1 MTKMKKIIRISR
13 LAAVALIIAVTA
25 LLAACS
31 GGSTVEKTPSADKA
45 QASITVAKNELT
57 LDEAI
62 DAALADAGVERENA
76 VFSKAKLDPDD
87 TPHYEIE
94 FSVTVDGMA
103 EEFDYEILA
112 SDGKI
117 LKHEREVKSGVTSAT
132 ETKAEPSKPSSTATG
147 GYISVDDAKAAA
159 LAHAKLSADNVKFV
173 KAKFDGNDIKPHY
186 DIEFISGGSEYD
198 YEIEA
203 VGGKVMEYEVERA
216 GASSAADGG
225 DLIGSAKAE
234 QIALDNAGL
243 AKSEVRKLKTELDS
257 DGTIA
262 HYDVEFVSG
271 GFEYEYEINAKTG
284 AIIASEKDRD

>member
-13 LAAVALIIAVTA
+13 LAAVALICAVTA

-62 DAALADAGVERENA
+62 DAALADAGVERKNA

-103 EEFDYEILA
+103 EEFDYEILV

-132 ETKAEPSKPSSTATG
+132 ETKAEPSSTATG

-203 VGGKVMEYEVERA
+203 VDGKVMEYEVERA

-225 DLIGSAKAE
+225 DFIGSAKAE
-234 QIALDNAGL
+234 RIALDNAGL

-257 DGTIA
+257 DGTTA

>member
-1 MTKMKKIIRISR
+1 MKKIIRISR
-13 LAAVALIIAVTA
+13 LAAVALICAVTA

-103 EEFDYEILA
+103 EEFDYEILV

-159 LAHAKLSADNVKFV
+159 LAHAKLSADNVKLV

-203 VGGKVMEYEVERA
+203 VDGKVMEYEVERA

-225 DLIGSAKAE
+225 DFIGSAKAE
-234 QIALDNAGL
+234 RIALDNAGL

>member
-13 LAAVALIIAVTA
+13 LAAVALICAVTA

-103 EEFDYEILA
+103 EEFDYEILV

-132 ETKAEPSKPSSTATG
+132 ETKAEPSKP
-147 GYISVDDAKAAA
+147 ISVDDAKAAA

-203 VGGKVMEYEVERA
+203 VDGKVMEYEVERA

-225 DLIGSAKAE
+225 DFIGSAKAE
-234 QIALDNAGL
+234 RIALDNAGL

>member
-1 MTKMKKIIRISR
+1 MKKIIRISR
-13 LAAVALIIAVTA
+13 LAAVALICAVTA

-62 DAALADAGVERENA
+62 DAALADAGVERKNA

-103 EEFDYEILA
+103 EEFDYEILV

-132 ETKAEPSKPSSTATG
+132 ETKAEPSSTATG

-203 VGGKVMEYEVERA
+203 VDGKVMEYEVERA

-225 DLIGSAKAE
+225 DFIGSAKAE
-234 QIALDNAGL
+234 RIALDNAGL

-257 DGTIA
+257 DGTTA

>member
-1 MTKMKKIIRISR
+1 MKKIIRISR
-13 LAAVALIIAVTA
+13 LAAVALICAVTA

-57 LDEAI
+57 LDAAI

-87 TPHYEIE
+87 TPHYDIE

-103 EEFDYEILA
+103 EEFDYEILV

-132 ETKAEPSKPSSTATG
+132 ETKAEPSSTATG

-173 KAKFDGNDIKPHY
+173 KAKFDGNDVKPHY

-203 VGGKVMEYEVERA
+203 VDGKVMEYEVERA

-225 DLIGSAKAE
+225 DFIGSAKAE
-234 QIALDNAGL
+234 RIALDNAGL

>member
-1 MTKMKKIIRISR
+1 M
-13 LAAVALIIAVTA
+13 
-25 LLAACS
+25 
-31 GGSTVEKTPSADKA
+31 
-45 QASITVAKNELT
+45 
-57 LDEAI
+57 
-62 DAALADAGVERENA
+62 LADAGVERENA

-87 TPHYEIE
+87 APHYEIE

-103 EEFDYEILA
+103 EEFDYEILV

-203 VGGKVMEYEVERA
+203 VDGKVMEYEVERA

-225 DLIGSAKAE
+225 DFIGSAKAE
-234 QIALDNAGL
+234 RIALDNAGL

>member
-1 MTKMKKIIRISR
+1 MKKIIRISR
-13 LAAVALIIAVTA
+13 LAAVALICAVTA

-62 DAALADAGVERENA
+62 DAVLADAGVERENA

-87 TPHYEIE
+87 APHYEIE

-103 EEFDYEILA
+103 EEFDYEILV

-132 ETKAEPSKPSSTATG
+132 ETKAEPSSTATG

-203 VGGKVMEYEVERA
+203 VDGKVMEYEVERA

-225 DLIGSAKAE
+225 DFIGSAKAE
-234 QIALDNAGL
+234 RIALDNAGL

>member
-1 MTKMKKIIRISR
+1 MKKIIRISR
-13 LAAVALIIAVTA
+13 LAAVALICAVTA

-57 LDEAI
+57 LDAAI

-103 EEFDYEILA
+103 EEFDYEILV

-132 ETKAEPSKPSSTATG
+132 ETKAEPSSTATG

-159 LAHAKLSADNVKFV
+159 LAHAKLSANNVKFV

-203 VGGKVMEYEVERA
+203 VDGKVMEYEVERA

-225 DLIGSAKAE
+225 DFIGSAKAE
-234 QIALDNAGL
+234 RIALDNAGL

>member
-1 MTKMKKIIRISR
+1 MKKTIKISR
-13 LAAVALIIAVTA
+13 LAVIALICAVIAMF
-25 LLAACS
+25 AACS
-31 GGSTVEKTPSADKA
+31 DGSTVEKTPSADKA

-76 VFSKAKLDPDD
+76 VFSKAKLDSDD
-87 TPHYEIE
+87 KPHYDIE
-94 FSVTVDGMA
+94 FSVTVDGVA

-117 LKHEREVKSGVTSAT
+117 LKHEREVKSGTTSVTV
-132 ETKAEPSKPSSTATG
+132 TKVEPSKLRSTVTG

-173 KAKFDGNDIKPHY
+173 KAKFDGDDIKPHY

-203 VGGKVMEYEVERA
+203 DGGKVMEYEVERA
-216 GASSAADGG
+216 GRSSAADGEF
-225 DLIGSAKAE
+225 IGSAKAE
-234 QIALDNAGL
+234 QIALDNAGF

>member
-1 MTKMKKIIRISR
+1 MKKIIRISR
-13 LAAVALIIAVTA
+13 LAAVALICAVTA

-62 DAALADAGVERENA
+62 DAVLADAGVERENA

-87 TPHYEIE
+87 APHYEIE

-103 EEFDYEILA
+103 EEFDYEILV

-186 DIEFISGGSEYD
+186 DSEYD

-203 VGGKVMEYEVERA
+203 VDGKVMEYEVERA

-225 DLIGSAKAE
+225 DFIGSAKAE
-234 QIALDNAGL
+234 RIALDNAGL

>member
-1 MTKMKKIIRISR
+1 MKKIIRISR
-13 LAAVALIIAVTA
+13 LAAVALICAVTA

-31 GGSTVEKTPSADKA
+31 GGSTVEKIPSADKA

-103 EEFDYEILA
+103 EEFDYEILV

-186 DIEFISGGSEYD
+186 DIEFISGGSEFLGKTL
-198 YEIEA
+198 IESGIRDKYNCMV
-203 VGGKVMEYEVERA
+203 VGLEEGRENLTRVLPTRVFEKGDIIWLVGEE
-216 GASSAADGG
+216 AD
-225 DLIGSAKAE
+225 LQKIQE
-234 QIALDNAGL
+234 
-243 AKSEVRKLKTELDS
+243 KS
-257 DGTIA
+257 
-262 HYDVEFVSG
+262 
-271 GFEYEYEINAKTG
+271 
-284 AIIASEKDRD
+284 

>member
-1 MTKMKKIIRISR
+1 M
-13 LAAVALIIAVTA
+13 
-25 LLAACS
+25 
-31 GGSTVEKTPSADKA
+31 
-45 QASITVAKNELT
+45 
-57 LDEAI
+57 
-62 DAALADAGVERENA
+62 
-76 VFSKAKLDPDD
+76 
-87 TPHYEIE
+87 
-94 FSVTVDGMA
+94 TVDGMA
-103 EEFDYEILA
+103 EEFDYEILV

-203 VGGKVMEYEVERA
+203 VDGKVMEYEIERA

-225 DLIGSAKAE
+225 DFIGSAKAE
-234 QIALDNAGL
+234 RIALDNAGL

-284 AIIASEKDRD
+284 AIIASEKTEIKITAAVSSDAAALCNLTVEMLLSL

>member
-1 MTKMKKIIRISR
+1 MKKIIRISR
-13 LAAVALIIAVTA
+13 LAAVALICAVTA

-87 TPHYEIE
+87 TPHYDIE

-103 EEFDYEILA
+103 EEFDYEILV

-117 LKHEREVKSGVTSAT
+117 LKHEREVKSGVASAT
-132 ETKAEPSKPSSTATG
+132 ETKAEPSSTATG

-203 VGGKVMEYEVERA
+203 VDGKVMEYEVERA

-225 DLIGSAKAE
+225 DFIGSAKAE
-234 QIALDNAGL
+234 RIALDNAGL